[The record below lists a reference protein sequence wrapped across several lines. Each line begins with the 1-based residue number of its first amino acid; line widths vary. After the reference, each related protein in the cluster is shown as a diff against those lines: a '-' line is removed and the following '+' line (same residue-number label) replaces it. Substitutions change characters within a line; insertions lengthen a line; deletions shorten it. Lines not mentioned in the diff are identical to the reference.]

1 SLMSATAFDQTNLVS
16 DQFGVAQIQDKTL
29 VNAWGI
35 SAAPAAGAFWVSSAG
50 KNLSELYF
58 GDANNSQIVQ
68 PFKVNIPGSP
78 TGQVFNVN
86 QPLMGTGNSTDF
98 SVTDGMKTG
107 ASAFIF
113 ATTNGKIVGWS
124 PAVGHQIPLGGGTI
138 SNQGEVGFSSRDHAI
153 YTGLAI
159 GNVG

>member
-1 SLMSATAFDQTNLVS
+1 
-16 DQFGVAQIQDKTL
+16 
-29 VNAWGI
+29 
-35 SAAPAAGAFWVSSAG
+35 WVSSAG

-58 GDANNSQIVQ
+58 GDANGSQIVQ

-98 SVTDGMKTG
+98 SVSDGKNTG

-124 PAVGHQIPLGGGTI
+124 PAVGHQTPLGGGTI
-138 SNQGEVGFSSRDHAI
+138 SDQGEVGFSSHDHAI

-159 GNVG
+159 GKVGSSHFLYAADFKNGKIDVVNGQFHKTHVSGSFADS